1 MRNGREGE
9 GEGREGGEGEREG
22 RRGDR
27 RCGEGF
33 RFDLFAL
40 DEEKEG
46 KTGEG
51 EAISGGGQ
59 T

>member
-1 MRNGREGE
+1 MA
-9 GEGREGGEGEREG
+9 EGERGRGEKG

-51 EAISGGGQ
+51 EEISGGGQ